1 MHGLNTGR
9 NVICIHKIFDS
20 IQQTY
25 KEELC
30 ARFWVKVFKVNVDED
45 KVVFIIRD
53 LAV

>member
-1 MHGLNTGR
+1 MYAFSIGR
-9 NVICIHKIFDS
+9 NVICIHKLFYI
-20 IQQTY
+20 IQQTF

-45 KVVFIIRD
+45 KVIFILRD